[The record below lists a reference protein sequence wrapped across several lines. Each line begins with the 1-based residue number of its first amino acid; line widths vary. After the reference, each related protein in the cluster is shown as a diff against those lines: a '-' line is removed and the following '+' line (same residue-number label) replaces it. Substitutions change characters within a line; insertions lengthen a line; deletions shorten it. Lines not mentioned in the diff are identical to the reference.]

1 MIIITKVNL
10 ACLELKKSKYKKDGF
25 KMKKI
30 ICLGLVVFM
39 LFGLCACGAKTL
51 DVTIDG
57 GAETAKQA
65 VQKYY
70 DALSSL
76 DYENLIIV
84 SASLNKTCVQNTV
97 ANYDEEKYNSG
108 IETMK
113 AELEKD
119 LAKVSIVATVGD
131 ETTYDSN
138 SEQYKTFIKDYKK
151 ICAGIDKIQ
160 SLSKVKVT
168 LTYKEDG
175 NEFTEEIEQNCILI
189 QNKWFV
195 FDYSEDAANESDASD
210 ETEPTTVEIV
220 GGGSSIEDVAK
231 KYFKA
236 ISDKNATNMA
246 DVLVT
251 MNKTALQAI
260 SGPVDDSEYQ
270 KGLDAM
276 KTEMAA
282 DTDTAVLTPTVSDS
296 KTYKSDSTEFA
307 AFISKHADIL
317 VNTTQVKEY
326 AEVTISLSIAVP
338 GESETFSAT
347 EKLTCIKIDNAW
359 FVMVTE

>member
-1 MIIITKVNL
+1 
-10 ACLELKKSKYKKDGF
+10 
-25 KMKKI
+25 MKKI
-30 ICLGLVVFM
+30 ICLELVVLM
-39 LFGLCACGAKTL
+39 LLGLCACGAKTF
-51 DVTIDG
+51 TIVG
-57 GAETAKQA
+57 GAESAKQA

-76 DYENLIIV
+76 DYENLIMV

-97 ANYDEEKYNSG
+97 ANYDEEKYNLG

-113 AELEKD
+113 TELKKD
-119 LAKVSIVATVGD
+119 LEKVSIVATVGD
-131 ETTYDSN
+131 ETSYDSN
-138 SEQYKTFIKDYKK
+138 SEQYKTFVKEYKK

-160 SLSKVKVT
+160 SISKVKVS

-175 NEFTEEIEQNCILI
+175 MEFTEEIEQNCILI
-189 QNKWFV
+189 QDKWFV
-195 FDYSEDAANESDASD
+195 FDYSEDTSNESDASS

-220 GGGSSIEDVAK
+220 GGGSSIEDVAN

-260 SGPVDDSEYQ
+260 SGHVDDSEYQ

-296 KTYKSDSTEFA
+296 MIYQSDSTEFA
-307 AFISKHADIL
+307 TFISKHTDIFI
-317 VNTTQVKEY
+317 NTTQIKEY
-326 AEVTISLSIAVP
+326 AEVSVTLSITVP

-347 EKLTCIKIDNAW
+347 EKLTCVKIDNAW